1 VQTAFNEASPIP
13 NRIDC
18 TALVDERCDRS
29 LNATTP
35 GLLNPK
41 IRNTGANR
49 PWHSAVQ
56 LPDRGDLTAILVAAR
71 NIEEQVGCGGDAKAR
86 ESAEETRSTR

>member
-1 VQTAFNEASPIP
+1 VQAAFDESSPIP
-13 NRIDC
+13 NRIDR

-41 IRNTGANR
+41 IRNAGANR
-49 PWHSAVQ
+49 PWRSAVQ
-56 LPDRGDLTAILVAAR
+56 LPDRGDPTAILVATR
-71 NIEEQVGCGGDAKAR
+71 NVEE
-86 ESAEETRSTR
+86 